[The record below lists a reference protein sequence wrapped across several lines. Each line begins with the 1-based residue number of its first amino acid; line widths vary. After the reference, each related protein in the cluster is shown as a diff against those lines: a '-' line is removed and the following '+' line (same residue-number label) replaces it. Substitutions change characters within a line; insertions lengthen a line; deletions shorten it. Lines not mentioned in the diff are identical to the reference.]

1 MGANFH
7 AALNGRD
14 SRWFPGLAS
23 VLARSRWEA
32 IAASTAIGPETYG
45 TARFLANDPTAP
57 RHALD
62 SIPLPATFRANRPVI
77 IESLPARI
85 LKCYSDLGLNFYAA
99 GEIETRVIRDR
110 LMGAFRKLGDVPGVA
125 TAVGAV
131 LSVLHVIRPDGPEYD
146 VSYSDPLLP
155 FSIFVGIDAN
165 HEAHFDL
172 RLAESILHECMH
184 LQMTLIEEAM
194 PMVSAGEELYHS
206 PWQGR
211 MRPSQGLLHGLY
223 VFRVIQDFYRA
234 LLERR
239 ACTDQECDY
248 LARRIR
254 SIEDEV
260 AAVRGFSTSRDLT
273 IAGKQLVAALLAS

>member
-14 SRWFPGLAS
+14 FPMVPGLS
-23 VLARSRWEA
+23 QCARAFALGGYCRINCDWSGNIWNGPLFGQRPN
-32 IAASTAIGPETYG
+32 STE
-45 TARFLANDPTAP
+45 ARF
-57 RHALD
+57 R
-62 SIPLPATFRANRPVI
+62 SY
-77 IESLPARI
+77 SLPAHSVQIGPLLSNPSRAN
-85 LKCYSDLGLNFYAA
+85 LKLLYLALNFYAA

-206 PWQGR
+206 PWQG
-211 MRPSQGLLHGLY
+211 
-223 VFRVIQDFYRA
+223 
-234 LLERR
+234 
-239 ACTDQECDY
+239 
-248 LARRIR
+248 
-254 SIEDEV
+254 ED
-260 AAVRGFSTSRDLT
+260 
-273 IAGKQLVAALLAS
+273 AALSKVPSRTVRLPSHPRLLSGAS